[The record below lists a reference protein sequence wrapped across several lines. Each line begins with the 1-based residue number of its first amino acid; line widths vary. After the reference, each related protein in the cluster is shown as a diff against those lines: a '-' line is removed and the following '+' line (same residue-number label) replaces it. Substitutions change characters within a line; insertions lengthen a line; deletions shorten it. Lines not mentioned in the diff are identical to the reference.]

1 MTHTLNLTR
10 DDPVIHLKAY
20 GGIQIQGVD
29 QAEVGCEIDAPQ
41 LVTMVEEED
50 GHVFI
55 TVNSSCRMT
64 VPAKSSIQIER
75 GMGSVKIN
83 HIHNAIKIE
92 KVLGNLVFNDISEAV
107 VEKVGGNFA
116 VHQASGLVRLEK
128 VGGNIAVEDVESFK
142 CEKVGGNCVAKNIQ
156 HDFNLEKAGGS
167 IKVQSVG
174 GEMRIERAGG
184 SFTGKGV
191 SLSKDLRAGGDIC
204 LKSCKLDIDAISLH
218 AGGDIRLEV
227 DDDFDG
233 ANFTFRSSASDISVQ
248 IGDDDHIIESPSY
261 AYQMGSNEKEIEASA
276 GGAIRLSGIG
286 DPDEDIIGDISNRFD
301 FEESA
306 FSELIRERIDSAT
319 RKAEAKMKTAEI
331 RLDQIRER
339 VEKHRGFNVDVDF
352 DSEAP
357 QHPVHPVP
365 PVARSI
371 GKKGAT
377 DEERLMI
384 LQMLQEK
391 KITVDE
397 AERLFKALED

>member
-1 MTHTLNLTR
+1 MTHTLSLTR
-10 DDPVIHLKAY
+10 DDPIIHLKAY

-41 LVTMVEEED
+41 LVTMVEED
-50 GHVFI
+50 GHVYI

-83 HIHNAIKIE
+83 HIQNAIKIE
-92 KVLGNLVFNDISEAV
+92 KVLGNLVFNDISNAV

-116 VHQASGLVRLEK
+116 VNQASGLVRLEK

-191 SLSKDLRAGGDIC
+191 NLSKDLRAGGDIR
-204 LKSCKLDIDAISLH
+204 LKSFKLDIETISLR
-218 AGGDIRLEV
+218 AGGDIRFEV
-227 DDDFDG
+227 DDNFEG

-248 IGDDDHIIESPSY
+248 IGEDDHTVESLSY
-261 AYQMGSNEKEIEASA
+261 AYQMGSNEKEIEAAA
-276 GGAIRLSGIG
+276 GGAIRLSGIE
-286 DPDEDIIGDISNRFD
+286 DPDEDVIGDISNRFD

-319 RKAEAKMKTAEI
+319 RKAEAKMKSAEI

-352 DSEAP
+352 DGGVS
-357 QHPVHPVP
+357 QHPAHPVP
-365 PVARSI
+365 PVVRPM

-384 LQMLQEK
+384 LKMLQEK